1 MLITFIAIR
10 VMQSNVPHWR
20 VVDPELTYG
29 TYIVNC
35 RQEHMIYSTG
45 FLPQH
50 RSRHSMTSIGF
61 SLVCTKL
68 SQVMADACTSEQESN
83 SNESFG
89 LRSSDGFS
97 SSSSDSSEDDSLGFE
112 N

>member
-35 RQEHMIYSTG
+35 RQEHMIYPTG

-50 RSRHSMTSIGF
+50 RSRHSMTSIGL

-97 SSSSDSSEDDSLGFE
+97 SSSSDSSEDDSLGVE